1 MASRKD
7 SKGHVLKTGESQRKD
22 GTYMYRY
29 TDTRGKRQSVY
40 APNLLK
46 LRDKEKTIQI
56 DLNDGI
62 DYAAGNTTVFK
73 LVQRYFSLKNG
84 LKKSTSQLYEQNI
97 KAISGYDFVF
107 KKIKDVK
114 PSDAKQFVIDIHN
127 DGKKTSTV
135 RSMLNV
141 VIPAFDMACDDDIIR
156 KNPFN
161 FSISEVLPN
170 DKSERIPLTQSQQE
184 SLLKFVKETKRW
196 SKYYDM
202 INVMLG
208 TGVRVSEY
216 CGLTVDDID
225 FENRRIFVNK
235 QQMYLNDN
243 TMHIEKPKTEHGIR
257 YIPITNTIYQSL
269 KNLVE
274 RSQNNNR
281 IHIVDGYHGFIAL
294 KPNGNMLLR
303 TDINNA
309 LKHLKYAYNDE
320 HPTTPIKRLT
330 PHILRHTFCT
340 NMVNAGMDIK
350 SLQYLMGHANA
361 SITLNVYAHS
371 SYDNASAQM
380 FTLIDG
386 GKYQVAM

>member
-1 MASRKD
+1 
-7 SKGHVLKTGESQRKD
+7 
-22 GTYMYRY
+22 
-29 TDTRGKRQSVY
+29 
-40 APNLLK
+40 
-46 LRDKEKTIQI
+46 
-56 DLNDGI
+56 
-62 DYAAGNTTVFK
+62 
-73 LVQRYFSLKNG
+73 
-84 LKKSTSQLYEQNI
+84 
-97 KAISGYDFVF
+97 
-107 KKIKDVK
+107 
-114 PSDAKQFVIDIHN
+114 
-127 DGKKTSTV
+127 
-135 RSMLNV
+135 
-141 VIPAFDMACDDDIIR
+141 
-156 KNPFN
+156 
-161 FSISEVLPN
+161 
-170 DKSERIPLTQSQQE
+170 
-184 SLLKFVKETKRW
+184 
-196 SKYYDM
+196 
-202 INVMLG
+202 
-208 TGVRVSEY
+208 
-216 CGLTVDDID
+216 
-225 FENRRIFVNK
+225 
-235 QQMYLNDN
+235 MYLNDN

-269 KNLVE
+269 KSLVE